1 MEYQHLKTAQKLIG
15 RGEKP
20 FPVRSVPF
28 IPTDERVVDA
38 LIQLTFAT
46 KLHRMIITGPKCVE
60 TLLELHRRGYLRA
73 TTAALCDVP
82 CGQFDVALVAGRE
95 HSIEALETTL
105 NRLVHF
111 LSTAGLL
118 VVWVT
123 PPDRTPIQLLRLA
136 LSRLGFRIEAGT
148 ACEIGV
154 VLSARRMESI
164 VTVA

>member
-1 MEYQHLKTAQKLIG
+1 MKKS
-15 RGEKP
+15 
-20 FPVRSVPF
+20 FF

-46 KLHRMIITGPKCVE
+46 KLHRMIITGPKCVD

-82 CGQFDVALVAGRE
+82 CGQFDVALVAWRE
-95 HSIEALETTL
+95 PTMEDLETTL

-123 PPDRTPIQLLRLA
+123 ARDRTVLQLLRLV
-136 LSRLGFRIEAGT
+136 LNRLGFRIEAGT

-154 VLSARRMESI
+154 VLSARRAKSI
-164 VTVA
+164 ATVA